1 MQFSSFPCS
10 VDLKDRLIRSV
21 RDSKVPHAL
30 LFQGK
35 TGALNLPLALAF
47 STYLHCEQRT
57 ETDSCG
63 TCASCTLN
71 RKFIHP
77 DTHFAYPV
85 GNMKSALGESDDDK
99 VRNDLLKTWREF
111 LLKEPFGSA
120 DDWLEFYGGQD
131 KQPSITREAGRE
143 IIRALSLK
151 PFQSQVKVML
161 IWQPEMMHPSAANGL
176 LKILEEPPPHTYFL
190 LVSSQAQQLLPTILS
205 RTQIVTVPL
214 TADDDIRA
222 QLRKNGVSDGDQ
234 MEKAIGLA
242 EGDLNSALHLVRE
255 VDGPEVQLLQEF
267 LRCSFRLDPSRLL
280 PMSEEFHSADRMDQ
294 RIFMEHGLMVIRET
308 LLALSGAEHLHRAR
322 GSEQEFIRKFSAV
335 MSINRVGRLM
345 TLFNDS
351 LYQLERNGSAK
362 MIFMDLALS
371 VNKAMQEP

>member
-10 VDLKDRLIRSV
+10 AELKDRLIRSV

-35 TGALNLPLALAF
+35 MGALNLPLALAF

-57 ETDSCG
+57 ATDACG
-63 TCASCTLN
+63 TCAACTLN

-77 DTHFAYPV
+77 DTHFAFPV
-85 GNMKSALGESDDDK
+85 GNMKSDLGEKDEDK
-99 VRNDLLKTWREF
+99 LRNDLLKTWREF

-120 DDWLEFYGGQD
+120 DDWLAFYGGQD
-131 KQPSITREAGRE
+131 KQPIISRESGRE

-151 PFQSQVKVML
+151 PFQSKVKVMV
-161 IWQPEMMHPSAANGL
+161 IWQPEHMHPSAANSL
-176 LKILEEPPPHTYFL
+176 LKILEEPRPHTYFL
-190 LVSSQAQQLLPTILS
+190 LVSNQAQQLLPTILS

-214 TADDDIRA
+214 TSDDDIRA
-222 QLRKNGVSDGDQ
+222 ELRKQGISDGEKL
-234 MEKAIGLA
+234 EKAVGLA
-242 EGDLNSALHLVRE
+242 EGDLNAALHLVRE
-255 VDGPEVQLLQEF
+255 EEGQEAQRLQEF
-267 LRCSFRLDPSRLL
+267 LRSSFRLDPAKLL

-294 RIFMEHGLMVIRET
+294 RLFLEYGLMVIRET
-308 LLALSGAEHLHRAR
+308 LLALSGAEKLHRAR
-322 GSEQEFIRKFSAV
+322 GSEQEFIRKFSTV
-335 MSINRVGRLM
+335 MSVNRVGRLM
-345 TLFNDS
+345 NLFNDS

-371 VNKAMQEP
+371 VNKAMQEA